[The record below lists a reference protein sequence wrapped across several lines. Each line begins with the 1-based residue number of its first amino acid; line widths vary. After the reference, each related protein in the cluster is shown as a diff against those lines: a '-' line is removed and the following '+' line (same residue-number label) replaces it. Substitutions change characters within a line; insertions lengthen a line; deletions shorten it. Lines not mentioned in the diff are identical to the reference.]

1 VFTYFYNTIV
11 IDSNK
16 IAESLKQNNGFIPGI
31 KQGKETANFIDTILS
46 RITLPGAIFLAVV
59 AVLPTIVVN
68 LGVSSQFAQ
77 FFGGTSLLIMIS
89 VVLETINQIDSYLL
103 SNNKEGIIAKKE
115 TQSTKFVATNLKSKV
130 TA

>member
-16 IAESLKQNNGFIPGI
+16 IAESLKTNNGFIPGI
-31 KQGKETANFIDTILS
+31 KQGKETANFIDSILS

>member
-1 VFTYFYNTIV
+1 
-11 IDSNK
+11 
-16 IAESLKQNNGFIPGI
+16 L
-31 KQGKETANFIDTILS
+31 
-46 RITLPGAIFLAVV
+46 FLAFV
-59 AVLPTIVVN
+59 AILPTIVVN

-115 TQSTKFVATNLKSKV
+115 TQSTKFVASNLKSKV